1 MEPDH
6 RYLVTYDPEAVR
18 EMGRVKGAS
27 DRDSLQRVVDR
38 LARMGPEVGPANI
51 KLLRGAPGILEL
63 RPRAGD
69 SAFRLLAVRAGRH
82 YVILA
87 VVTKKKFAKGL
98 FDAQTR
104 LKKYQNGI
112 IK

>member
-1 MEPDH
+1 MKGED
-6 RYLVTYDPEAVR
+6 RYLVTYDQEAAW
-18 EMGRVKGAS
+18 EINGVKGAS

-38 LARMGPEVGPANI
+38 LARMGPEMGPANM

-69 SAFRLLAVRAGRH
+69 SAFRLLAVRAGPH

-104 LKKYQNGI
+104 LKNI
-112 IK
+112 RMVL